1 MTESEAKGIG
11 LLINQLARQE
21 RELAAARAG
30 RDAARAEVERCH
42 LHAPNR
48 ERELEKTLADLD
60 DTRALLPE
68 CRAHI
73 AAAGHL
79 PARCEYSGPCEINA
93 CGRDDLLQRI
103 DAALGEE
110 R

>member
-11 LLINQLARQE
+11 LLINQWARQE
-21 RELAAARAG
+21 RELA
-30 RDAARAEVERCH
+30 AARAEVERCH

-60 DTRALLPE
+60 DTRALLSE

-73 AAAGHL
+73 EDAGHL
-79 PARCEYSGPCEINA
+79 SACCEYSGICEINA

-103 DAALGEE
+103 DAALVEE